1 MTKNAVDVAIVGG
14 GLAGGLIALALHRAS
29 PGTQIALI
37 EKGDTLG
44 GNHRWSWFSSDLDA
58 AGTALLDEFDI
69 TRWDTGY
76 DVHFP
81 NHSRHLPTGY
91 RSLSSRDFAARLSDI
106 LPASAIRLNCTA
118 TALHE
123 KGVTLDNGDAIEARI
138 VIDCRP
144 FAPSPHLEGGWQV
157 FLGSQIRHDN
167 EHGLKRPIVM
177 DAKVDQLAPRGNGGA
192 YRFVYSLP
200 LNERD
205 IFVEDTY
212 YADDPALDR
221 DVLNARVAAYCAQ
234 KKWAGTS
241 VSEEVGVLPVITGGN
256 FSAYLGSIR
265 IPGVAIA
272 GARGGFT
279 HPLTS
284 YTVPIAINNA
294 LFIADVIRKDT
305 RMSGAQF
312 AEIIER
318 RARAH
323 WRQSA
328 FYRMLGRMLFG
339 AAEPHR
345 RVTIFELFYRR
356 PLATIERFYRV
367 QTSLF
372 DRLRI
377 LSGKPPVS
385 IPNAIRAIS
394 SKGKP
399 LAHNADIATFE
410 TGEPL

>member
-14 GLAGGLIALALHRAS
+14 GLAGGLIALAIHRAS

-44 GNHRWSWFSSDLDA
+44 GNHRWSWFASDLDA
-58 AGTALLDEFDI
+58 AGTALLDEFEL
-69 TRWDTGY
+69 TGWNSGY

-91 RSLSSRDFAARLSDI
+91 RSLSSREFAARLSER
-106 LPASAIRLNCTA
+106 LPASAIHLNRTA

-123 KGVTLDNGDAIEARI
+123 AHVELDNGDTIKARI

-144 FAPSPHLEGGWQV
+144 FVPSQHLEGGWQV
-157 FLGSQIRHDN
+157 FFGSRVRLDT
-167 EHGLKRPIVM
+167 EHGLECPIVM
-177 DAKVDQLAPRGNGGA
+177 DAKVDQIAPRGNEGA

-200 LNERD
+200 LTERD

-221 DVLNARVAAYCAQ
+221 DVLSLRIAAYCAQ

-241 VSEEVGVLPVITGGN
+241 ISEEVGVLPVITGGD

-265 IPGVAIA
+265 SPGVAIA
-272 GARGGFT
+272 GARGGFA

-284 YTVPIAINNA
+284 YTVPIAANNA
-294 LFIADVIRKDT
+294 LFIAQVISEDT
-305 RMSGAQF
+305 QMSGATF
-312 AEIIER
+312 ARLLER
-318 RARAH
+318 RAHAH

-339 AAEPHR
+339 AANPHQ
-345 RVTIFELFYRR
+345 RVDIFELFYRR

-385 IPNAIRAIS
+385 IPSAIRAIFS
-394 SKGKP
+394 RGKP
-399 LAHNADIATFE
+399 LAHNADKAAFD